1 MTCVVD
7 ASVALKWFLA
17 DDAYAAEAV
26 ALLKGN
32 AEMVAPDLIVAE
44 ACNAAWSSL
53 RLGRIEQSELTEI
66 AAILPRF
73 FAELVSAALLVQRA
87 VFIAVQL
94 DHPIYDCFY
103 LALAEARQAPFVTV
117 DGRLLRKLVGSR
129 WAGSA
134 YHLAKYRSHP

>member
-66 AAILPRF
+66 AAILPVF
-73 FAELVSAALLVQRA
+73 LLTWLAQ
-87 VFIAVQL
+87 
-94 DHPIYDCFY
+94 HY
-103 LALAEARQAPFVTV
+103 LHSEP
-117 DGRLLRKLVGSR
+117 RLSLS
-129 WAGSA
+129 S
-134 YHLAKYRSHP
+134 